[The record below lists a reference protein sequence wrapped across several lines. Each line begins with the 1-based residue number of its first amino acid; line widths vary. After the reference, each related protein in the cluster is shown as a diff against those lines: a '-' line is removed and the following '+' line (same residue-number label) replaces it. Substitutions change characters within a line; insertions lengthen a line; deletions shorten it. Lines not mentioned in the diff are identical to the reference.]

1 MTELGITQEY
11 LLLAVNDRGR
21 FSPLNPQQPICFVA
35 AALGELTE
43 AGCIAF
49 TGEKVGLS
57 GPLPEELRCLKP
69 LYDFI
74 DRPRPVSLSMVLRDF
89 APDGPKLAELAEAV
103 GESLEALRLAAPQRA
118 LAGRVFYLPA
128 AGEAARRLERLLF
141 RLCGE
146 AGPAPKEAAL
156 AVLLLFYVSARYKH
170 LSSMVTGSLDKDN
183 GFLRFVVNDFA
194 SAYKKYGLE
203 VNTPALVQNA
213 VSVKLSG
220 LLLIERFL
228 NNAVSLFVTLGLFGT
243 FLGLSLS
250 VSSLTELIGY
260 SNTDQWLSVLDS
272 VGEGLMSALSGM
284 GVAFYTS
291 LVGVACSILL
301 TLLRS
306 VFSPQAQREKL
317 ETQVEL
323 WLDHSVAPTLPTEK
337 AKDNADLIRQ
347 MIHALD
353 AAAESMDKT
362 LKRST
367 DELKLTLAASQ
378 KPLEDFNRTVDSF
391 NEGVRDFSEF
401 NYNLRGTVERM
412 DVCIRDLVSVLR
424 SSARGLERS
433 ERQ

>member
-1 MTELGITQEY
+1 MSGLQ
-11 LLLAVNDRGR
+11 
-21 FSPLNPQQPICFVA
+21 SMPP
-35 AALGELTE
+35 
-43 AGCIAF
+43 
-49 TGEKVGLS
+49 VGL
-57 GPLPEELRCLKP
+57 
-69 LYDFI
+69 I
-74 DRPRPVSLSMVLRDF
+74 VIV
-89 APDGPKLAELAEAV
+89 AIV
-103 GESLEALRLAAPQRA
+103 AL
-118 LAGRVFYLPA
+118 F
-128 AGEAARRLERLLF
+128 
-141 RLCGE
+141 
-146 AGPAPKEAAL
+146 AL

-170 LSSMVTGSLDKDN
+170 LSSMVTGNLDKDN
-183 GFLRFVVNDFA
+183 SFLRFVVNDFA

-220 LLLIERFL
+220 MLLIERFL

-272 VGEGLMSALSGM
+272 VVEGLMSALSGM
-284 GVAFYTS
+284 GVSFYTS

-424 SSARGLERS
+424 SSTRGLERS

>member
-1 MTELGITQEY
+1 MSGLQS
-11 LLLAVNDRGR
+11 L
-21 FSPLNPQQPICFVA
+21 PP
-35 AALGELTE
+35 
-43 AGCIAF
+43 
-49 TGEKVGLS
+49 VGL
-57 GPLPEELRCLKP
+57 
-69 LYDFI
+69 I
-74 DRPRPVSLSMVLRDF
+74 VIVSIV
-89 APDGPKLAELAEAV
+89 
-103 GESLEALRLAAPQRA
+103 ALF
-118 LAGRVFYLPA
+118 V
-128 AGEAARRLERLLF
+128 
-141 RLCGE
+141 
-146 AGPAPKEAAL
+146 L

-170 LSSMVTGSLDKDN
+170 LSSMVTGNLDKDN
-183 GFLRFVVNDFA
+183 SFLRFVVNDFA

-220 LLLIERFL
+220 MLLIERFL

>member
-1 MTELGITQEY
+1 MG
-11 LLLAVNDRGR
+11 AWKN
-21 FSPLNPQQPICFVA
+21 
-35 AALGELTE
+35 
-43 AGCIAF
+43 
-49 TGEKVGLS
+49 
-57 GPLPEELRCLKP
+57 
-69 LYDFI
+69 
-74 DRPRPVSLSMVLRDF
+74 M
-89 APDGPKLAELAEAV
+89 
-103 GESLEALRLAAPQRA
+103 
-118 LAGRVFYLPA
+118 PA
-128 AGEAARRLERLLF
+128 AGLCVVVVIAALFLLSLGLLFMTYGRYRRLSGMVS
-141 RLCGE
+141 GE
-146 AGPAPKEAAL
+146 
-156 AVLLLFYVSARYKH
+156 
-170 LSSMVTGSLDKDN
+170 LDRDN
-183 GFLRFVVNDFA
+183 EFLRYTVNEFA
-194 SAYKKYGLE
+194 AAYRQYGE
-203 VNTPALVQNA
+203 GVNTPAIIANA
-213 VSVKLSG
+213 IHAKMG
-220 LLLIERFL
+220 ALLLFERFL

-250 VSSLTELIGY
+250 VSSLTELISY
-260 SNTDQWLSVLDS
+260 SNTSEWLSVLDS
-272 VGEGLMSALSGM
+272 VGGGLMSALSGM

-323 WLDHSVAPTLPTEK
+323 WLDHNVAPTLPTEK

-353 AAAESMDKT
+353 AAAESMDQT

>member
-1 MTELGITQEY
+1 MSGLQ
-11 LLLAVNDRGR
+11 
-21 FSPLNPQQPICFVA
+21 SMPP
-35 AALGELTE
+35 
-43 AGCIAF
+43 
-49 TGEKVGLS
+49 VGL
-57 GPLPEELRCLKP
+57 
-69 LYDFI
+69 I
-74 DRPRPVSLSMVLRDF
+74 VIV
-89 APDGPKLAELAEAV
+89 AIV
-103 GESLEALRLAAPQRA
+103 AL
-118 LAGRVFYLPA
+118 F
-128 AGEAARRLERLLF
+128 
-141 RLCGE
+141 
-146 AGPAPKEAAL
+146 AL

-170 LSSMVTGSLDKDN
+170 LSAMVTGNLNKDN

-194 SAYKKYGLE
+194 SAYKKYGLD

-323 WLDHSVAPTLPTEK
+323 WLDHSVASTLPTEK